1 MKKTFY
7 KKLGI
12 SIVASTLL
20 AGQLSTVS
28 ALTVISS
35 TGEEYEVS
43 ETLQES
49 PGNND
54 FSLPNVL
61 PTYGQYYTNQS
72 EAIIGKNDLIK
83 VKNTLQYPYSTSA
96 YVEATFKIKNIDSVE
111 IGTGKGSASFI
122 KDNVLI
128 TAAHVVYDRESK
140 TEATEVKIMP
150 AATPDSNPFGEIKV
164 KEVRYLKEFRNTA
177 PNELTT
183 YDLAV
188 LILEEP
194 IGAQLGTLGLPSNL
208 ENTKNLDITITGYP
222 VINKSIKQ
230 MYTDTKTVLQ
240 DTNDFLFYQ
249 VDTLPGTSGS
259 AVYDSNNRVV
269 GVHTNGS
276 ESGQMNYAVKLNEKA
291 LSFIYSVIQGHS
303 IDGWKL
309 ISGTWYYYK
318 NSTKQTGW
326 QKINDTW
333 YYLDA
338 SGKMLTDW
346 QKISGEWYYLE
357 SSGAMATS
365 WKYVRGKWYY
375 FDSSGEMATGWK
387 YLRGK
392 WYYLDKSNG
401 DMKTGW
407 YKDGSK
413 WYYLDPSNG
422 DMKTGWIKVSGEWY
436 YLNSSGA
443 MVTGSQTIDGKVYN
457 FASSGEWI

>member
-1 MKKTFY
+1 MKETFY

-20 AGQLSTVS
+20 ASQLPTVS

-49 PGNND
+49 PGTNN
-54 FSLPNVL
+54 FSLPDVS

-72 EAIIGKNDLIK
+72 EVIIGKNDLVK

-96 YVEATFKIKNIDSVE
+96 YVESEFRGVKNGEDV
-111 IGTGKGSASFI
+111 TYRGSANFI

-128 TAAHVVYDRESK
+128 TAAHNIYRHEFGKDAEELYV
-140 TEATEVKIMP
+140 TP
-150 AATPDSNPFGEIKV
+150 ARTPNSVPFGRIKV
-164 KEVRYLKEFRNTA
+164 KEARYLKEFRNTA
-177 PNELTT
+177 PDELTT

-194 IGAQLGTLGLPSNL
+194 IGAQLGTLGLPNNIENL
-208 ENTKNLDITITGYP
+208 KGIGATITGYP
-222 VINKSIKQ
+222 AISEDEQ
-230 MYTDTKTVLQ
+230 MYTGFKNILKDTG
-240 DTNDFLFYQ
+240 DFLFYQ
-249 VDTLPGTSGS
+249 IDTKGGASGS
-259 AVYDSNNRVV
+259 AVYDSTNRVV
-269 GVHTNGS
+269 GVHVSGS
-276 ESGQMNYAVKLNEKA
+276 DPEQMNYAVKLNEKT
-291 LSFIYSVIQGHS
+291 LSFIYSVIKGHS
-303 IDGWKL
+303 IDGWKF

-326 QKINDTW
+326 QEINDTW
-333 YYLDA
+333 YYLDS

-346 QKISGEWYYLE
+346 QKVNGKWYYFG
-357 SSGAMATS
+357 SSGFMATG

-375 FDSSGEMATGWK
+375 
-387 YLRGK
+387 
-392 WYYLDKSNG
+392 LDNKNG

-407 YKDGSK
+407 YQDGST

-422 DMKTGWIKVSGEWY
+422 DMKIGWTKVNGKWY
-436 YLNSSGA
+436 YLNSNGA

>member
-7 KKLGI
+7 HKFGI
-12 SIVASTLL
+12 SIIASTLL
-20 AGQLSTVS
+20 ASQLPAVS

-49 PGNND
+49 PGNNN
-54 FSLPNVL
+54 FSLPNVS

-72 EAIIGKNDLIK
+72 EAIIGNNDLIK

-96 YVEATFKIKNIDSVE
+96 YVEATFKNIDSIV
-111 IGTGKGSASFI
+111 ISRGSASFI

-164 KEVRYLKEFRNTA
+164 KEVRYLKEFRNTD
-177 PNELTT
+177 PDELTT

-194 IGAQLGTLGLPSNL
+194 IGAQLGTLGLPNNL
-208 ENTKNLDITITGYP
+208 ENTKNLDVTITGYP
-222 VINKSIKQ
+222 SFNKHIKQ
-230 MYTDTKTVLQ
+230 MYTDTKAVLQ

-249 VDTLPGTSGS
+249 VDTLPGASGS
-259 AVYDSNNRVV
+259 AVYDSNNRIV

-276 ESGQMNYAVKLNEKA
+276 KSEQMNYAVKLNEKA

-309 ISGTWYYYK
+309 ISDTWYYYK
-318 NSTKQTGW
+318 NSNKQTGW
-326 QKINDTW
+326 QSIN
-333 YYLDA
+333 
-338 SGKMLTDW
+338 GK
-346 QKISGEWYYLE
+346 WYYLE
-357 SSGAMATS
+357 TSGSMSTG
-365 WKYVRGKWYY
+365 WKYVRGRWYY
-375 FDSSGEMATGWK
+375 FDKT
-387 YLRGK
+387 
-392 WYYLDKSNG
+392 NG

-407 YKDGSK
+407 YKDGST
-413 WYYLDPSNG
+413 WYYLDPTNG
-422 DMKTGWIKVSGEWY
+422 DMKTGWIKVGENWY

-443 MVTGSQTIDGKVYN
+443 MVIGSQTIDGKVYN

>member
-7 KKLGI
+7 HKFGI
-12 SIVASTLL
+12 SIIASTLL
-20 AGQLSTVS
+20 ASQLPAVS

-49 PGNND
+49 PGTNN
-54 FSLPNVL
+54 FSLPDVS

-72 EAIIGKNDLIK
+72 EVIIGKNDLVK

-96 YVEATFKIKNIDSVE
+96 YVEATFKNIDSIV
-111 IGTGKGSASFI
+111 ISRGSASFI

-164 KEVRYLKEFRNTA
+164 KEVRYLKEFRNTD
-177 PNELTT
+177 PDELTT

-194 IGAQLGTLGLPSNL
+194 IGAQLGTLGLPNNL
-208 ENTKNLDITITGYP
+208 ENTKNLDVTITGYP
-222 VINKSIKQ
+222 SFNKHIKQ
-230 MYTDTKTVLQ
+230 MYTDTKAVLQ

-249 VDTLPGTSGS
+249 VDTLPGASGS
-259 AVYDSNNRVV
+259 AVYDSNNRIV

-276 ESGQMNYAVKLNEKA
+276 KSEQMNYAVKLNEKA

-309 ISGTWYYYK
+309 ISDTWYYYK
-318 NSTKQTGW
+318 NSNKQTGW
-326 QKINDTW
+326 QSIN
-333 YYLDA
+333 
-338 SGKMLTDW
+338 GK
-346 QKISGEWYYLE
+346 WYYLE
-357 SSGAMATS
+357 TSGSMSTG
-365 WKYVRGKWYY
+365 WKYVRGRWYY
-375 FDSSGEMATGWK
+375 FDKT
-387 YLRGK
+387 
-392 WYYLDKSNG
+392 NG

-407 YKDGSK
+407 YKDGST
-413 WYYLDPSNG
+413 WYYLDPTNG
-422 DMKTGWIKVSGEWY
+422 DMKTGWIKVGENWY

>member
-12 SIVASTLL
+12 SIIASTLL
-20 AGQLSTVS
+20 ASQLSTVS

-49 PGNND
+49 PGTNN
-54 FSLPNVL
+54 FSLPDVS

-72 EAIIGKNDLIK
+72 EVIIGKNDLVK
-83 VKNTLQYPYSTSA
+83 VENTLQYPYSTSA
-96 YVEATFKIKNIDSVE
+96 YVESEFRGVKN
-111 IGTGKGSASFI
+111 GKDVTYRGSANFI

-128 TAAHVVYDRESK
+128 TAAHNIYKHEFGKD
-140 TEATEVKIMP
+140 AEVLYVTP
-150 AATPDSNPFGEIKV
+150 ARTPNSVPFGRIKV
-164 KEVRYLKEFRNTA
+164 KEARYLKEFRNTA
-177 PNELTT
+177 PDELTT

-194 IGAQLGTLGLPSNL
+194 IGAQLGTLGLPNNIENL
-208 ENTKNLDITITGYP
+208 KGIGATITGYP
-222 VINKSIKQ
+222 AISEDEQ
-230 MYTDTKTVLQ
+230 MYTGFKNILQ
-240 DTNDFLFYQ
+240 DTGDFLFYQ
-249 VDTLPGTSGS
+249 IDTKGGASGS
-259 AVYDSNNRVV
+259 AVYDSTNRVV
-269 GVHTNGS
+269 GVHVSGS
-276 ESGQMNYAVKLNEKA
+276 DPEQMNYAVKLNEKA
-291 LSFIYSVIQGHS
+291 LSFIYSVIKGHS

-346 QKISGEWYYLE
+346 QKVNGKWYYLE
-357 SSGAMATS
+357 SSGSMVTG
-365 WKYVRGKWYY
+365 WKYVRG
-375 FDSSGEMATGWK
+375 
-387 YLRGK
+387 R
-392 WYYLDKSNG
+392 WYYLDNKNG

-407 YKDGSK
+407 YKDGST
-413 WYYLDPSNG
+413 WYYLDPTNG
-422 DMKTGWIKVSGEWY
+422 DMKTGWIKVGGNWY
-436 YLNSSGA
+436 YLNSSGS

>member
-1 MKKTFY
+1 MKETFY

-20 AGQLSTVS
+20 ASQLSTVS

-35 TGEEYEVS
+35 TGAEYEVS
-43 ETLQES
+43 ETLQDS
-49 PGNND
+49 PGNNN
-54 FSLPNVL
+54 FSLPDVS

-72 EAIIGKNDLIK
+72 EVIIGKNDLVK

-96 YVEATFKIKNIDSVE
+96 YVKATFKIKNADSVE
-111 IGTGKGSASFI
+111 IGTGGGSASFI

-128 TAAHVVYDRESK
+128 TAAHVIYDRESK
-140 TEATEVKIMP
+140 TEATEVEIMP

-194 IGAQLGTLGLPSNL
+194 IGAQLGTLGLPNNIENL
-208 ENTKNLDITITGYP
+208 KGIGATITGYP
-222 VINKSIKQ
+222 AISEDEQ
-230 MYTDTKTVLQ
+230 MYTGFKNILKDTG
-240 DTNDFLFYQ
+240 DFLFYQ
-249 VDTLPGTSGS
+249 IDTKGGASGS
-259 AVYDSNNRVV
+259 AVYDSTNRVV
-269 GVHTNGS
+269 GVHVSGS
-276 ESGQMNYAVKLNEKA
+276 DPEQMNYAVKLNEKT

-303 IDGWKL
+303 IDGWKF

-333 YYLDA
+333 YYLDV

-346 QKISGEWYYLE
+346 QKVNGRWYYLE
-357 SSGAMATS
+357 SSGS
-365 WKYVRGKWYY
+365 
-375 FDSSGEMATGWK
+375 MATGWK
-387 YLRGK
+387 YVRGR
-392 WYYLDKSNG
+392 WYYLDNKNG

-407 YKDGSK
+407 YQDGST
-413 WYYLDPSNG
+413 WYYLDPTNG
-422 DMKTGWIKVSGEWY
+422 DMKTGWIKVGGNWY

>member
-7 KKLGI
+7 HKFGI
-12 SIVASTLL
+12 SIIASTLL
-20 AGQLSTVS
+20 ASQLPAVS

-49 PGNND
+49 PGNNN
-54 FSLPNVL
+54 FSLPNVS

-72 EAIIGKNDLIK
+72 EAIIGNNDLIK

-96 YVEATFKIKNIDSVE
+96 YVEATFKNIDSIV
-111 IGTGKGSASFI
+111 ISRGSASFI

-164 KEVRYLKEFRNTA
+164 KEVRYLKEFRNTD
-177 PNELTT
+177 PDELTT

-194 IGAQLGTLGLPSNL
+194 IGAQLGTLGLPNNL
-208 ENTKNLDITITGYP
+208 ENTKNLDVTITGYP
-222 VINKSIKQ
+222 SFNKHIKQ
-230 MYTDTKTVLQ
+230 MYTDTKAVLQ

-249 VDTLPGTSGS
+249 VDTLPGASGS
-259 AVYDSNNRVV
+259 AVYDSNNRIV

-276 ESGQMNYAVKLNEKA
+276 KSEQMNYAVKLNEKA

-309 ISGTWYYYK
+309 ISDTWYYYK
-318 NSTKQTGW
+318 NSNKQTGW
-326 QKINDTW
+326 QSIN
-333 YYLDA
+333 
-338 SGKMLTDW
+338 GK
-346 QKISGEWYYLE
+346 WYYLE
-357 SSGAMATS
+357 TSGSMSTG
-365 WKYVRGKWYY
+365 WKYVRGRWYY
-375 FDSSGEMATGWK
+375 FDKT
-387 YLRGK
+387 
-392 WYYLDKSNG
+392 NG

-407 YKDGSK
+407 YKDGST
-413 WYYLDPSNG
+413 WYYLDPTNG
-422 DMKTGWIKVSGEWY
+422 DMKTGWIKVGGNWY

>member
-1 MKKTFY
+1 M
-7 KKLGI
+7 
-12 SIVASTLL
+12 
-20 AGQLSTVS
+20 
-28 ALTVISS
+28 TVISS

-49 PGNND
+49 PGTNN
-54 FSLPNVL
+54 FSLPDVS

-72 EAIIGKNDLIK
+72 EVIIGKNDLVK

-96 YVEATFKIKNIDSVE
+96 YVESEFRGVE
-111 IGTGKGSASFI
+111 NGKDVTYRGSANFI

-128 TAAHVVYDRESK
+128 TAAHNIYKHEFGKDAEELYV
-140 TEATEVKIMP
+140 TP
-150 AATPDSNPFGEIKV
+150 ARTPNSVPFGRIKV
-164 KEVRYLKEFRNTA
+164 KEARYLKEFRNTD
-177 PNELTT
+177 PDELTT

-194 IGAQLGTLGLPSNL
+194 IGAQLGTLGLPNNIENL
-208 ENTKNLDITITGYP
+208 KGIGATITGYP
-222 VINKSIKQ
+222 AISEDEQ
-230 MYTDTKTVLQ
+230 MYTGFKNILKDTG
-240 DTNDFLFYQ
+240 DFLFYQ
-249 VDTLPGTSGS
+249 IDTKGGASGS
-259 AVYDSNNRVV
+259 AVYDSTNRVV
-269 GVHTNGS
+269 GVHVSGS
-276 ESGQMNYAVKLNEKA
+276 DPEQMNYAVKLNEKT

-303 IDGWKL
+303 IDGWKF

-333 YYLDA
+333 YYLDV

-346 QKISGEWYYLE
+346 QKVNGRWYYLE
-357 SSGAMATS
+357 SSGS
-365 WKYVRGKWYY
+365 
-375 FDSSGEMATGWK
+375 MATGWK
-387 YLRGK
+387 YVRGR
-392 WYYLDKSNG
+392 WYYLDNKNG

-407 YKDGSK
+407 YQDGST
-413 WYYLDPSNG
+413 WYYLDPTNG
-422 DMKTGWIKVSGEWY
+422 DMKTGWIKVGGNWY

>member
-12 SIVASTLL
+12 SIIASTLL
-20 AGQLSTVS
+20 ASQLSTVS

-43 ETLQES
+43 ETLQKS
-49 PGNND
+49 PGTNNL
-54 FSLPNVL
+54 SLPEIS

-72 EAIIGKNDLIK
+72 EVIIGKNDLVK

-96 YVEATFKIKNIDSVE
+96 YVKATFKIKNADSVE
-111 IGTGKGSASFI
+111 IGTGRGSASFI

-140 TEATEVKIMP
+140 TEATEVEIMP

-194 IGAQLGTLGLPSNL
+194 IGAQLGTLGLPNNL
-208 ENTKNLDITITGYP
+208 ENTKNLDVTVTGYSA
-222 VINKSIKQ
+222 VNKGIKQ
-230 MYTDTKTVLQ
+230 MYTDTKTILQ

-249 VDTLPGTSGS
+249 IDTKGGASGS
-259 AVYDSNNRVV
+259 AVYDSNNRIV

-276 ESGQMNYAVKLNEKA
+276 DPEQMNYAVKLNEKA
-291 LSFIYSVIQGHS
+291 LSFIYSVIKGHS

-309 ISGTWYYYK
+309 ISDTWYYYK
-318 NSTKQTGW
+318 NSNKQTGW

-346 QKISGEWYYLE
+346 QKVNGKWYYFG
-357 SSGAMATS
+357 SSGSMATS
-365 WKYVRGKWYY
+365 WKYVGGRWYY
-375 FDSSGEMATGWK
+375 FDKT
-387 YLRGK
+387 
-392 WYYLDKSNG
+392 NG

-407 YKDGSK
+407 YKDGST
-413 WYYLDPSNG
+413 WYYLDPTNG
-422 DMKTGWIKVSGEWY
+422 DMKTGWIKVGGNWY

>member
-1 MKKTFY
+1 MKETFY

-20 AGQLSTVS
+20 ASQLSTVS

-35 TGEEYEVS
+35 TGAEYEVS
-43 ETLQES
+43 ETLQDS
-49 PGNND
+49 PGNNN
-54 FSLPNVL
+54 FSLPDVS

-72 EAIIGKNDLIK
+72 EVIIGKNDLVK

-96 YVEATFKIKNIDSVE
+96 YVESEFRGVE
-111 IGTGKGSASFI
+111 NGKDVTYRGSANFI

-128 TAAHVVYDRESK
+128 TAAHNIYKHEFGKDAEELYV
-140 TEATEVKIMP
+140 TP
-150 AATPDSNPFGEIKV
+150 ARTPNSVPFGRIKV
-164 KEVRYLKEFRNTA
+164 KEARYLKEFRNTDSD
-177 PNELTT
+177 ELTT

-194 IGAQLGTLGLPSNL
+194 IGAQLGTLGLPNNIENL
-208 ENTKNLDITITGYP
+208 KGIGATITGYP
-222 VINKSIKQ
+222 AISEDEQ
-230 MYTDTKTVLQ
+230 MYTGFKNILKDTG
-240 DTNDFLFYQ
+240 DFLFYQ
-249 VDTLPGTSGS
+249 IDTKGGASGS
-259 AVYDSNNRVV
+259 AVYDSTNRVV
-269 GVHTNGS
+269 GVHVSGS
-276 ESGQMNYAVKLNEKA
+276 DPEQMNYAVKLNEKT

-303 IDGWKL
+303 IDGWKF

-333 YYLDA
+333 YYLDV

-346 QKISGEWYYLE
+346 QKVNGRWYYLE
-357 SSGAMATS
+357 SSGS
-365 WKYVRGKWYY
+365 
-375 FDSSGEMATGWK
+375 MATGWK
-387 YLRGK
+387 YVRGR
-392 WYYLDKSNG
+392 WYYLDNKNG

-407 YKDGSK
+407 YKDGST
-413 WYYLDPSNG
+413 WYYLDPTNG
-422 DMKTGWIKVSGEWY
+422 DMKTGWIKVGGNWY

>member
-12 SIVASTLL
+12 SIIASTLL
-20 AGQLSTVS
+20 ASQLSTVS

-43 ETLQES
+43 ETLQKS
-49 PGNND
+49 PGTNNL
-54 FSLPNVL
+54 SLPEIS

-72 EAIIGKNDLIK
+72 EVIIGKNDLVK

-96 YVEATFKIKNIDSVE
+96 YVKATFKIKNADSVE
-111 IGTGKGSASFI
+111 IGTGRGSASFI

-140 TEATEVKIMP
+140 TEATEVEIMP

-194 IGAQLGTLGLPSNL
+194 IGAQLGTLGLPNNL
-208 ENTKNLDITITGYP
+208 ENTKNLDVTITGYSA
-222 VINKSIKQ
+222 VNKGIKQ
-230 MYTDTKTVLQ
+230 MYTDTKTILQ

-249 VDTLPGTSGS
+249 IDTKGGASGS
-259 AVYDSNNRVV
+259 AVYDSNNRIV

-276 ESGQMNYAVKLNEKA
+276 DPEQMNYAVKLNEKA
-291 LSFIYSVIQGHS
+291 LSFIYSVIKGHS

-309 ISGTWYYYK
+309 ISDTWYYYK
-318 NSTKQTGW
+318 NSNKQTGW

-346 QKISGEWYYLE
+346 QKVNGKWYYFG
-357 SSGAMATS
+357 SSGSMATS
-365 WKYVRGKWYY
+365 WKYVGGRWYY
-375 FDSSGEMATGWK
+375 FDKT
-387 YLRGK
+387 
-392 WYYLDKSNG
+392 NG

-407 YKDGSK
+407 YKDGST
-413 WYYLDPSNG
+413 WYYLDPTNG
-422 DMKTGWIKVSGEWY
+422 DMKKGWIKVGGNWY

>member
-1 MKKTFY
+1 MKETFY

-20 AGQLSTVS
+20 ASQLSTVS

-35 TGEEYEVS
+35 TGAEYEVS
-43 ETLQES
+43 ETLQDS
-49 PGNND
+49 PGNNN
-54 FSLPNVL
+54 FSLPDVS

-72 EAIIGKNDLIK
+72 EVIIGKNDLVK

-96 YVEATFKIKNIDSVE
+96 YVESEFRGVE
-111 IGTGKGSASFI
+111 NGKDVTYRGSANFI

-128 TAAHVVYDRESK
+128 TAAHNIYKHEFGKDAEELYV
-140 TEATEVKIMP
+140 TP
-150 AATPDSNPFGEIKV
+150 ARTPNSVPFGRIKV
-164 KEVRYLKEFRNTA
+164 KEARYLKEFRNTD
-177 PNELTT
+177 PDELTT

-194 IGAQLGTLGLPSNL
+194 IGAQLGTLGLPNNIENL
-208 ENTKNLDITITGYP
+208 KGIGATITGYP
-222 VINKSIKQ
+222 AISEDEQ
-230 MYTDTKTVLQ
+230 MYTGFKNILKDTG
-240 DTNDFLFYQ
+240 DFLFYQ
-249 VDTLPGTSGS
+249 IDTKGGASGS
-259 AVYDSNNRVV
+259 AVYDSTNRVV
-269 GVHTNGS
+269 GVHVSGS
-276 ESGQMNYAVKLNEKA
+276 DPEQMNYAVKLNEKT

-303 IDGWKL
+303 IDGWKF

-333 YYLDA
+333 YYLDV

-346 QKISGEWYYLE
+346 QKVNGRWYYLE
-357 SSGAMATS
+357 SSGS
-365 WKYVRGKWYY
+365 
-375 FDSSGEMATGWK
+375 MATGWK
-387 YLRGK
+387 YVRGR
-392 WYYLDKSNG
+392 WYYLDNKNG

-407 YKDGSK
+407 YKDGST
-413 WYYLDPSNG
+413 WYYLDPTNG
-422 DMKTGWIKVSGEWY
+422 DMKTGWIKVGGNWY

>member
-12 SIVASTLL
+12 SIIASTLL
-20 AGQLSTVS
+20 ASQLSTVS

-43 ETLQES
+43 ETLQKS
-49 PGNND
+49 PGTNNL
-54 FSLPNVL
+54 SLPEIS

-72 EAIIGKNDLIK
+72 EVIIGKNDLVK

-96 YVEATFKIKNIDSVE
+96 YVKATFKIKNADSVE
-111 IGTGKGSASFI
+111 IGTGRGSASFI

-164 KEVRYLKEFRNTA
+164 KEVRYLKEFRNTD
-177 PNELTT
+177 PDELTT

-194 IGAQLGTLGLPSNL
+194 IGAQLGTLGLPNNL
-208 ENTKNLDITITGYP
+208 ENTKNLDVTITGYP
-222 VINKSIKQ
+222 SFNKHIKQ
-230 MYTDTKTVLQ
+230 MYTDTKAVLQ

-249 VDTLPGTSGS
+249 VDTLPGASGS
-259 AVYDSNNRVV
+259 AVYDSNNRIV

-276 ESGQMNYAVKLNEKA
+276 KSEQMNYAVKLNEKA

-309 ISGTWYYYK
+309 ISDTWYYYK
-318 NSTKQTGW
+318 NSNKQTGW
-326 QKINDTW
+326 QSIN
-333 YYLDA
+333 
-338 SGKMLTDW
+338 GK
-346 QKISGEWYYLE
+346 WYYLE
-357 SSGAMATS
+357 TSGSMSTG
-365 WKYVRGKWYY
+365 WKYVRGRWYY
-375 FDSSGEMATGWK
+375 FDKT
-387 YLRGK
+387 
-392 WYYLDKSNG
+392 NG

-407 YKDGSK
+407 YKDGST
-413 WYYLDPSNG
+413 WYYLDPTNG
-422 DMKTGWIKVSGEWY
+422 DMKTGWIKVGEDWY

>member
-1 MKKTFY
+1 MKKIFY
-7 KKLGI
+7 KKLSI
-12 SIVASTLL
+12 SIIASTLL
-20 AGQLSTVS
+20 ASQLPTVS

-49 PGNND
+49 PGNNN
-54 FSLPNVL
+54 FSLPNVS

-72 EAIIGKNDLIK
+72 EVIIGKNDLVK

-96 YVEATFKIKNIDSVE
+96 YVESEFRGVKN
-111 IGTGKGSASFI
+111 GKDVTYRGSANFI

-128 TAAHVVYDRESK
+128 TAAHNIYKHEFGKDAEELYV
-140 TEATEVKIMP
+140 TP
-150 AATPDSNPFGEIKV
+150 ARTPNSVPFGRIKV
-164 KEVRYLKEFRNTA
+164 KEARYLKEFRNTA
-177 PNELTT
+177 PDELTT

-194 IGAQLGTLGLPSNL
+194 IGAQLGTLGLPNNIENL
-208 ENTKNLDITITGYP
+208 KGIGATITGYP
-222 VINKSIKQ
+222 AISEDEQ
-230 MYTDTKTVLQ
+230 MYTGFKNILKDTG
-240 DTNDFLFYQ
+240 DFLFYQ
-249 VDTLPGTSGS
+249 VDTLRGASGS
-259 AVYDSNNRVV
+259 AVYDSTNRVV

-276 ESGQMNYAVKLNEKA
+276 EAEQMNYAVKLNEKA
-291 LSFIYSVIQGHS
+291 LSFIYSVIRGHS

-309 ISGTWYYYK
+309 IGGTWYYYK

-346 QKISGEWYYLE
+346 QKVNGKWYYLE
-357 SSGAMATS
+357 TSGS
-365 WKYVRGKWYY
+365 
-375 FDSSGEMATGWK
+375 MATGWK
-387 YLRGK
+387 YVRGR
-392 WYYLDKSNG
+392 WYYLDNK
-401 DMKTGW
+401 
-407 YKDGSK
+407 
-413 WYYLDPSNG
+413 NG
-422 DMKTGWIKVSGEWY
+422 DMKTGWIKVGGNWY

>member
-1 MKKTFY
+1 MKETFY

-20 AGQLSTVS
+20 ASQLPTVS

-49 PGNND
+49 PGTNN
-54 FSLPNVL
+54 FSLPDVS

-72 EAIIGKNDLIK
+72 EAIIGNNDLVK

-96 YVEATFKIKNIDSVE
+96 YVESEFRGVE
-111 IGTGKGSASFI
+111 NGKDVTYRGSANFI

-128 TAAHVVYDRESK
+128 TAAHNIYKHEFGKDAEELYV
-140 TEATEVKIMP
+140 TP
-150 AATPDSNPFGEIKV
+150 ARTPNSVPFGRIKV
-164 KEVRYLKEFRNTA
+164 KEARYLKEFRNTD
-177 PNELTT
+177 PDELTT

-194 IGAQLGTLGLPSNL
+194 IGAQLGTLGLPNNIENL
-208 ENTKNLDITITGYP
+208 KGIGATITGYP
-222 VINKSIKQ
+222 AISEDEQ
-230 MYTDTKTVLQ
+230 MYTGFKNILKDTG
-240 DTNDFLFYQ
+240 DFLFYQ
-249 VDTLPGTSGS
+249 IDTKGGASGS
-259 AVYDSNNRVV
+259 AVYDSTNRVV
-269 GVHTNGS
+269 GVHVSGS
-276 ESGQMNYAVKLNEKA
+276 DPEQMNYAVKLNEKT

-303 IDGWKL
+303 IDGWKF

-333 YYLDA
+333 YYLDV

-346 QKISGEWYYLE
+346 QKVNGRWYYLE
-357 SSGAMATS
+357 SSGS
-365 WKYVRGKWYY
+365 
-375 FDSSGEMATGWK
+375 MATGWK
-387 YLRGK
+387 YVRGR
-392 WYYLDKSNG
+392 WYYLDNKNG

-407 YKDGSK
+407 YKDGST
-413 WYYLDPSNG
+413 WYYLDPTNG
-422 DMKTGWIKVSGEWY
+422 DMKTGWIKVGGNWY

>member
-1 MKKTFY
+1 MKETFH

-20 AGQLSTVS
+20 ASQLPTVS

-49 PGNND
+49 PGTNN
-54 FSLPNVL
+54 FSLPDVS

-72 EAIIGKNDLIK
+72 EVIIGKNDLVK

-96 YVEATFKIKNIDSVE
+96 YVESEFSGVKNGEDV
-111 IGTGKGSASFI
+111 TYRGSANFI

-128 TAAHVVYDRESK
+128 TAAHNIYRHEFGKDAEELYV
-140 TEATEVKIMP
+140 TP
-150 AATPDSNPFGEIKV
+150 ARTPNSVPFGRIKV
-164 KEVRYLKEFRNTA
+164 KEARYLKEFRNTA
-177 PNELTT
+177 PDELTT

-194 IGAQLGTLGLPSNL
+194 IGAQLGTLGLPNNIENL
-208 ENTKNLDITITGYP
+208 KGIGATITGYP
-222 VINKSIKQ
+222 AISEDEQ
-230 MYTDTKTVLQ
+230 MYTGFKNILKDTG
-240 DTNDFLFYQ
+240 DFLFYQ
-249 VDTLPGTSGS
+249 IDTKGGASGS
-259 AVYDSNNRVV
+259 AVYDSTNRVI
-269 GVHTNGS
+269 GVHVSGS
-276 ESGQMNYAVKLNEKA
+276 DPEQMNYAVKLNEKT
-291 LSFIYSVIQGHS
+291 LSFIYSVIKGHS
-303 IDGWKL
+303 IDGWKF

-326 QKINDTW
+326 QEINDTW
-333 YYLDA
+333 YYLDS

-346 QKISGEWYYLE
+346 QK
-357 SSGAMATS
+357 
-365 WKYVRGKWYY
+365 VNGKWYY
-375 FDSSGEMATGWK
+375 FGSSGSMATGWK
-387 YLRGK
+387 YVRGR
-392 WYYLDKSNG
+392 WYYLDNKNG

-407 YKDGSK
+407 YQDGST

-422 DMKTGWIKVSGEWY
+422 DMKIGWTKVNGKWY
-436 YLNSSGA
+436 YLNSNGA

>member
-7 KKLGI
+7 HKFGI
-12 SIVASTLL
+12 SIIASTLL
-20 AGQLSTVS
+20 ASQLPAVS

-49 PGNND
+49 PGNNN
-54 FSLPNVL
+54 FSLPNVS

-72 EAIIGKNDLIK
+72 EAIIGNNDLIK

-96 YVEATFKIKNIDSVE
+96 YVEATFKNIDSIV
-111 IGTGKGSASFI
+111 ISRGSASFI

-164 KEVRYLKEFRNTA
+164 KEVRYLKEFRNTD
-177 PNELTT
+177 PDELTT

-194 IGAQLGTLGLPSNL
+194 IGAQLGTLGLPNNL
-208 ENTKNLDITITGYP
+208 ENTKNLDVTITGYP
-222 VINKSIKQ
+222 SFNKHIKQ
-230 MYTDTKTVLQ
+230 MYTDTKAVLQ

-249 VDTLPGTSGS
+249 VDTLPGASGS
-259 AVYDSNNRVV
+259 AVYDSNNRIV

-276 ESGQMNYAVKLNEKA
+276 KSEQMNYAVKLNEKA

-309 ISGTWYYYK
+309 ISDTWYYYK
-318 NSTKQTGW
+318 NSNKQTGW
-326 QKINDTW
+326 QSIN
-333 YYLDA
+333 
-338 SGKMLTDW
+338 GK
-346 QKISGEWYYLE
+346 WYYLE
-357 SSGAMATS
+357 TSGSMSTG
-365 WKYVRGKWYY
+365 WKYVRGRWYY
-375 FDSSGEMATGWK
+375 FDKT
-387 YLRGK
+387 
-392 WYYLDKSNG
+392 NG

-407 YKDGSK
+407 YKDGST
-413 WYYLDPSNG
+413 WYYLDPTNG
-422 DMKTGWIKVSGEWY
+422 DMKTGWIKVGEDWY

>member
-1 MKKTFY
+1 MKNGKD
-7 KKLGI
+7 
-12 SIVASTLL
+12 V
-20 AGQLSTVS
+20 
-28 ALTVISS
+28 
-35 TGEEYEVS
+35 
-43 ETLQES
+43 
-49 PGNND
+49 
-54 FSLPNVL
+54 
-61 PTYGQYYTNQS
+61 TYR
-72 EAIIGKNDLIK
+72 
-83 VKNTLQYPYSTSA
+83 
-96 YVEATFKIKNIDSVE
+96 
-111 IGTGKGSASFI
+111 GSANFI

-128 TAAHVVYDRESK
+128 TAAHNIYKHEFGKDAEELYV
-140 TEATEVKIMP
+140 TP
-150 AATPDSNPFGEIKV
+150 ARTPNSVPFGRIKV
-164 KEVRYLKEFRNTA
+164 KEARYLKEFRNTA
-177 PNELTT
+177 PDELTT

-194 IGAQLGTLGLPSNL
+194 IGAQLGTLGLPNNIENL
-208 ENTKNLDITITGYP
+208 KGIGATITGYP
-222 VINKSIKQ
+222 AISEDEQ
-230 MYTDTKTVLQ
+230 MYTGFKNILKDTG
-240 DTNDFLFYQ
+240 DFLFYQ
-249 VDTLPGTSGS
+249 IDTKGGASGS
-259 AVYDSNNRVV
+259 AVYDSTNRVV
-269 GVHTNGS
+269 GVHVSGS
-276 ESGQMNYAVKLNEKA
+276 DPEQMNYAVKLNEKA

-346 QKISGEWYYLE
+346 QKISGEWYYFE
-357 SSGAMATS
+357 
-365 WKYVRGKWYY
+365 
-375 FDSSGEMATGWK
+375 SSGEMATGWK

-407 YKDGSK
+407 YKDGST

>member
-7 KKLGI
+7 HKFGI
-12 SIVASTLL
+12 SIIASTLL
-20 AGQLSTVS
+20 ASQLPAVS

-49 PGNND
+49 PGNNN
-54 FSLPNVL
+54 FSLPNVS

-72 EAIIGKNDLIK
+72 EAIIGNNDLIK

-96 YVEATFKIKNIDSVE
+96 YVEATFKNIDSIV
-111 IGTGKGSASFI
+111 ISRGSASFI

-164 KEVRYLKEFRNTA
+164 KEVRYLKEFRNTD
-177 PNELTT
+177 PDELTT

-194 IGAQLGTLGLPSNL
+194 IGAQLGTLGLPNNL
-208 ENTKNLDITITGYP
+208 ENTKNLDVTITGYP
-222 VINKSIKQ
+222 SFNKHIKQ
-230 MYTDTKTVLQ
+230 MYTDTKAVLQ

-249 VDTLPGTSGS
+249 VDTLPGASGS
-259 AVYDSNNRVV
+259 AVYDSNNRIV

-276 ESGQMNYAVKLNEKA
+276 KSEQMNYAVKLNEKA

-309 ISGTWYYYK
+309 ISDTWYYYK
-318 NSTKQTGW
+318 NSNKQTGW
-326 QKINDTW
+326 QSIN
-333 YYLDA
+333 
-338 SGKMLTDW
+338 GK
-346 QKISGEWYYLE
+346 WYYLE
-357 SSGAMATS
+357 TSGSMSTG
-365 WKYVRGKWYY
+365 WKYVRGRWYY
-375 FDSSGEMATGWK
+375 FDKT
-387 YLRGK
+387 
-392 WYYLDKSNG
+392 NG

-407 YKDGSK
+407 YKDGST
-413 WYYLDPSNG
+413 WYYLDPTNG
-422 DMKTGWIKVSGEWY
+422 DMKTGWIKVGGSWY

>member
-7 KKLGI
+7 HKFGI
-12 SIVASTLL
+12 SIIASTLL
-20 AGQLSTVS
+20 ASQLPAVS

-49 PGNND
+49 PGNNN
-54 FSLPNVL
+54 FSLPNVS

-72 EAIIGKNDLIK
+72 EAIIGNNDLIK

-96 YVEATFKIKNIDSVE
+96 YVEATFKNIDSIV
-111 IGTGKGSASFI
+111 ISRGSASFI

-164 KEVRYLKEFRNTA
+164 KEVRYLKEFRNTD
-177 PNELTT
+177 PDELTT

-194 IGAQLGTLGLPSNL
+194 IGAQLGTLGLPNNL
-208 ENTKNLDITITGYP
+208 ENTKNLDVTITGYP
-222 VINKSIKQ
+222 SFNKHIKQ
-230 MYTDTKTVLQ
+230 MYTDTKAVLQ

-249 VDTLPGTSGS
+249 VDTLPGASGS
-259 AVYDSNNRVV
+259 AVYDSNNRIV

-276 ESGQMNYAVKLNEKA
+276 KSEQMNYAVKLNEKA

-309 ISGTWYYYK
+309 ISDTWYYYK
-318 NSTKQTGW
+318 NSNKQTGW
-326 QKINDTW
+326 QSIN
-333 YYLDA
+333 
-338 SGKMLTDW
+338 GK
-346 QKISGEWYYLE
+346 WYYLE
-357 SSGAMATS
+357 TSGSMSTG
-365 WKYVRGKWYY
+365 WKYVRG
-375 FDSSGEMATGWK
+375 
-387 YLRGK
+387 R
-392 WYYLDKSNG
+392 WYYLDKTNG

-407 YKDGSK
+407 YKDGST
-413 WYYLDPSNG
+413 WYYLDPTNG
-422 DMKTGWIKVSGEWY
+422 DMKTGWIKVGEKWY

>member
-12 SIVASTLL
+12 SIIASTLL
-20 AGQLSTVS
+20 ASQLSTVS

-43 ETLQES
+43 ETLQKS
-49 PGNND
+49 PGTNNL
-54 FSLPNVL
+54 SLPEIS

-72 EAIIGKNDLIK
+72 EVIIGKNDLVK

-96 YVEATFKIKNIDSVE
+96 YVKATFKIKNADSVE
-111 IGTGKGSASFI
+111 IGTGRGSASFI

-140 TEATEVKIMP
+140 TEATEVEIMP

-194 IGAQLGTLGLPSNL
+194 IGAQLGTLGLPNNL
-208 ENTKNLDITITGYP
+208 ENTKNLDVTVTGYSA
-222 VINKSIKQ
+222 VNKGIKQ
-230 MYTDTKTVLQ
+230 MYTDTKTILQ

-249 VDTLPGTSGS
+249 IDTKGGASGS
-259 AVYDSNNRVV
+259 AVYDSNNRIV

-276 ESGQMNYAVKLNEKA
+276 DPEQMNYAVKLNEKA
-291 LSFIYSVIQGHS
+291 LSFIYSVIKGHS

-309 ISGTWYYYK
+309 ISDTWYYYK
-318 NSTKQTGW
+318 NSNKQTGW

-346 QKISGEWYYLE
+346 QKVNGKWYYFG
-357 SSGAMATS
+357 SSGSMATS
-365 WKYVRGKWYY
+365 WKYVGGRWYY
-375 FDSSGEMATGWK
+375 FDKT
-387 YLRGK
+387 
-392 WYYLDKSNG
+392 NG

-407 YKDGSK
+407 YKDGST
-413 WYYLDPSNG
+413 WYYLVPTNG
-422 DMKTGWIKVSGEWY
+422 DMKKGWIKVGGNWY

>member
-7 KKLGI
+7 RKFGI
-12 SIVASTLL
+12 SIIASTLL
-20 AGQLSTVS
+20 ASQLPTVS

-43 ETLQES
+43 ETLQED
-49 PGNND
+49 PGTNN
-54 FSLPNVL
+54 FSLPDVS

-72 EAIIGKNDLIK
+72 EVIIGKNDLVK

-96 YVEATFKIKNIDSVE
+96 YVKATFKFKNADSVE
-111 IGTGKGSASFI
+111 IGTGRGSASFI

-140 TEATEVKIMP
+140 TEATEVEIMP

-194 IGAQLGTLGLPSNL
+194 IGAQLGTLGLPNNL
-208 ENTKNLDITITGYP
+208 ENTKNLDVTVTGYSA
-222 VINKSIKQ
+222 VNKGIKQ
-230 MYTDTKTVLQ
+230 MYTDTKTILQ

-249 VDTLPGTSGS
+249 IDTKGGASGS
-259 AVYDSNNRVV
+259 AVYDSNNRIV

-276 ESGQMNYAVKLNEKA
+276 DPEQMNYAVKLNEKA
-291 LSFIYSVIQGHS
+291 LSFIYSVIKGHS

-309 ISGTWYYYK
+309 ISDTWYYYK
-318 NSTKQTGW
+318 NSNKQTGW

-346 QKISGEWYYLE
+346 QKVNGKWYYFG
-357 SSGAMATS
+357 SSGSMATS
-365 WKYVRGKWYY
+365 WKYVGGRWYY
-375 FDSSGEMATGWK
+375 FDKT
-387 YLRGK
+387 
-392 WYYLDKSNG
+392 NG

-407 YKDGSK
+407 YKDGST
-413 WYYLDPSNG
+413 WYYLDPTNG
-422 DMKTGWIKVSGEWY
+422 DMKKGWIKVGGNWY

>member
-1 MKKTFY
+1 MKETFY

-20 AGQLSTVS
+20 ASQLPTVS

-49 PGNND
+49 PGTNN
-54 FSLPNVL
+54 FSLPDVS

-72 EAIIGKNDLIK
+72 EVIIGKNDLVK

-96 YVEATFKIKNIDSVE
+96 YVESEFRGVE
-111 IGTGKGSASFI
+111 NGKDVTYRGSANFI

-128 TAAHVVYDRESK
+128 TAAHNIYKHEFGKDAEELYV
-140 TEATEVKIMP
+140 TP
-150 AATPDSNPFGEIKV
+150 ARTPNSVPFGRIKV
-164 KEVRYLKEFRNTA
+164 KEARYLKEFRNTA
-177 PNELTT
+177 PDELTT

-194 IGAQLGTLGLPSNL
+194 IGAQLGTLGLPNNIENL
-208 ENTKNLDITITGYP
+208 KGIGATITGYP
-222 VINKSIKQ
+222 AISEDEQ
-230 MYTDTKTVLQ
+230 MYTGFKNILKDTG
-240 DTNDFLFYQ
+240 DFLFYQ
-249 VDTLPGTSGS
+249 IDTKGGASGS
-259 AVYDSNNRVV
+259 AVYDSTNRVV
-269 GVHTNGS
+269 GVHVSGS
-276 ESGQMNYAVKLNEKA
+276 DPEQMNYAVKLNEKT

-333 YYLDA
+333 YYLDV

-346 QKISGEWYYLE
+346 QKVNGRWYYLE
-357 SSGAMATS
+357 SSGL
-365 WKYVRGKWYY
+365 
-375 FDSSGEMATGWK
+375 MATGWK
-387 YLRGK
+387 YVRGR
-392 WYYLDKSNG
+392 WYYLDNKNG

-407 YKDGSK
+407 YKDGST
-413 WYYLDPSNG
+413 WYYLDPTNG
-422 DMKTGWIKVSGEWY
+422 DMKTGWIKVGENWY